1 MSVDW
6 KNKAFHLFCQGKTL
20 REIAELTGF
29 HRSTVERW
37 SVTYQWRKHR
47 EACWS
52 EARSRVLS
60 ETSLTFTENINHVST
75 KALEVL
81 QEALAERQAYYRGE
95 IPKRN
100 MKVSGRMLVSIAKAY
115 AALDRS
121 LIEQL
126 FQRDGSK

>member
-47 EACWS
+47 EACWA

-60 ETSLTFTENINHVST
+60 ETSLKFTENINHVST

-81 QEALAERQAYYRGE
+81 QEALAERQAYCRGE

>member
-6 KNKAFHLFCQGKTL
+6 RNKAFHLFCQGKTL
-20 REIAELTGF
+20 RVIAELTGF

-52 EARSRVLS
+52 EARSRVLN
-60 ETSLTFTENINHVST
+60 ETSLKFTENINHVST